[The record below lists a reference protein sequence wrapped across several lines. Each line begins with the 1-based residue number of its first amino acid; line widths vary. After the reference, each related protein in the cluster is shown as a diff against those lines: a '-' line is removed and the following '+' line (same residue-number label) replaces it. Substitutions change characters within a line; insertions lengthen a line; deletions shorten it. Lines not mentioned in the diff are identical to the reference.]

1 MEEVNFK
8 TFTFLNPPHL
18 DLDDDD
24 DSRNE
29 QVNNTL
35 TLVAVSELFRGG
47 LLAATYTCYLSL
59 GSSS

>member
-18 DLDDDD
+18 DDD